1 MRSFYGLGLK
11 HSLTAVSFQLY
22 SFFRITAFS
31 AFLYFFPHSSHGVL
45 TESSSTVYCYFVIRN
60 RMMKGI
66 LNLNIN
72 GHQRIIGKNPIRA
85 SVSLNYQLK
94 YRTNNS
100 SRWVVNFCYRKKC
113 IIFCNLFCE
122 RFELNIHFISRLSMI
137 VRVNVVLNRTVVV
150 DSH

>member
-1 MRSFYGLGLK
+1 MSRVRRSFYGLGLK

-100 SRWVVNFCYRKKC
+100 SRWVVNFCYR
-113 IIFCNLFCE
+113 
-122 RFELNIHFISRLSMI
+122 
-137 VRVNVVLNRTVVV
+137 NV
-150 DSH
+150 